1 MSRLMGTKQV
11 VLVLFILMLCLGIGV
26 NYAYANEPEAGT
38 PGNTISSGSISW
50 QNPLMAPTE
59 QQRDKQYTI
68 LSTIEANGRAEL
80 KSAIEQEFTQRL
92 PSFSIHYIG
101 DTSNI
106 KVLLYEVIDE
116 ILDADDYLKYSV
128 GYYNAKYTY
137 SPNEATIEF
146 AVSYVNTREQE
157 DYVEQQVLIILAQ
170 IITPEMSPLK
180 KVKTINDY
188 IVLNSQYSDTT
199 NDPNINAHSA
209 YALLKEGQGVCQG
222 YALLTY
228 KMLEQAGLPVHIIS
242 GSAGGGPHA
251 WNLVQLNDNW
261 YHLDVTWNDP
271 LPNSPGQVNYNYF
284 LRNNTIS
291 DDHSWDT
298 PSYPAATDSSFAYF
312 HVMRDASS
320 QGDNI
325 FFSHEADENY
335 LYRSSID
342 GTGLQ
347 KINNNRSFYITA
359 AGNWIYYSNYS
370 YGGYLF
376 KIRNNGT
383 DESVVVEEHAINT
396 YVRDNILYYTH
407 VVSETTSIDKSIPL
421 TTYAI
426 ATSAEPEEGG
436 TVSGAGTYLDGD
448 IITLTATPNA
458 GYDFVN
464 WTEDG
469 NPVSEEASYSF
480 TVSSDRTLVA
490 VFAQKTPADVL
501 IHISSPGSHFSTT
514 VEDIYITG
522 YISNYSS
529 ATISSLE
536 FQLNSDN
543 WQDIKPLLNEAGEF
557 RMPVTIQPGNNHF
570 EIKMQFVSDITT
582 ATSHQIS
589 GEITLTIDECFI
601 ATACF
606 GSKYEPAVVLLRN
619 FRDDFLM
626 KTSWGRAFVNF
637 YYHTSPPY
645 AAQIADSPGLKE
657 FTRVLLLPFIAL
669 VYLLYHPLLAT
680 TILFALLV
688 TFIHK
693 RRNLITE

>member
-222 YALLTY
+222 YALLNY
-228 KMLEQAGLPVHIIS
+228 KMMKETGLPVRIIDGNVS
-242 GSAGGGPHA
+242 GGPHA
-251 WNLVQLNDNW
+251 WNLVQINNYW

-298 PSYPAATDSSFAYF
+298 PSYPPTTDNSFAYF
-312 HVMRDASS
+312 HVMLDACS

-325 FFSHEADENY
+325 YFSHETDGSY
-335 LYRSSID
+335 LYCSSID

-347 KINNNRSFYITA
+347 KLNNNRSFYITT

-383 DESVVVEEHAINT
+383 DYAHA
-396 YVRDNILYYTH
+396 
-407 VVSETTSIDKSIPL
+407 
-421 TTYAI
+421 
-426 ATSAEPEEGG
+426 
-436 TVSGAGTYLDGD
+436 
-448 IITLTATPNA
+448 
-458 GYDFVN
+458 
-464 WTEDG
+464 
-469 NPVSEEASYSF
+469 
-480 TVSSDRTLVA
+480 
-490 VFAQKTPADVL
+490 
-501 IHISSPGSHFSTT
+501 
-514 VEDIYITG
+514 
-522 YISNYSS
+522 
-529 ATISSLE
+529 
-536 FQLNSDN
+536 
-543 WQDIKPLLNEAGEF
+543 
-557 RMPVTIQPGNNHF
+557 
-570 EIKMQFVSDITT
+570 
-582 ATSHQIS
+582 
-589 GEITLTIDECFI
+589 
-601 ATACF
+601 
-606 GSKYEPAVVLLRN
+606 
-619 FRDDFLM
+619 
-626 KTSWGRAFVNF
+626 
-637 YYHTSPPY
+637 
-645 AAQIADSPGLKE
+645 
-657 FTRVLLLPFIAL
+657 LLPRYGGA
-669 VYLLYHPLLAT
+669 
-680 TILFALLV
+680 V
-688 TFIHK
+688 TGGYQCPGICQ
-693 RRNLITE
+693 